1 MRTTIDLPDSL
12 YRTLKARSA
21 LEGLPMKDV
30 VRRLVE
36 RGLAG
41 TPAVDGVPARSACP
55 SISLGQPLPAGLLSN
70 AGLFDLLDRQG

>member
-1 MRTTIDLPDSL
+1 MRTTIDLPDAL

-41 TPAVDGVPARSACP
+41 TTAVNSVPARSVCP

-70 AGLFDLLDRQG
+70 AGLFDLLDGQG